1 MQILSARL
9 LMSRLERHTPAG
21 EPLTPCKVNPQHLV
35 SSVTPRFAWP
45 RFRRV
50 PSLSADLLTRR
61 LDRHTPGPRLESPV
75 LQEVRPA
82 STGEIVDHI

>member
-21 EPLTPCKVNPQHLV
+21 KSPVAAPYMFL
-35 SSVTPRFAWP
+35 SSMTRSPRFAWP

-61 LDRHTPGPRLESPV
+61 LDRHTPGRRLESPV